1 MPNKFKN
8 MFREKIRLF
17 NPEWFREP
25 ASKLESTLRT
35 PYILKSGLNF
45 FIRRLGFY
53 WFISGLVI
61 WILFD
66 TIFIAILLGLPISL
80 IIELFTLKKYYETKA
95 LPKHLKN
102 IELVK
107 KLFEESKKVTN
118 SQLVKSIEKSVKLST
133 WGMVNI
139 TYVGVSAWGWEIV
152 FRILYPLLSNS
163 KIHYSNL
170 LIGFKNKATDSDQLL
185 WEVAQEKDKENQKI
199 KLEEYLSEYG
209 SKVDDLEISKPTLRE
224 QPKLVKKLLELY
236 SETESPTKLLKVQQN
251 KRDGDVQS
259 VSENLKIPRSLFHLL
274 LKKVQENV
282 VLREDRRYYQFI
294 GDYYVRAMLIELSK
308 RLSLKENEI
317 FTKSWDN
324 IKSKT

>member
-1 MPNKFKN
+1 

-35 PYILKSGLNF
+35 PYILKSGLNL

-66 TIFIAILLGLPISL
+66 TILIAILFGLLISL
-80 IIELFTLKKYYETKA
+80 TIELFTLKKYYETKA

-107 KLFEESKKVTN
+107 KLCEGSKMDSD
-118 SQLVKSIEKSVKLST
+118 SQLIKPIEKSVKLST

-152 FRILYPLLSNS
+152 FRILFQFITNS

-170 LIGFKNKATDSDQLL
+170 LIGFKNKATDSDQFL
-185 WEVAQEKDKENQKI
+185 WEVAQEKNKENQKV
-199 KLEEYLSEYG
+199 KLEKYLSEYG

-224 QPKLVKKLLELY
+224 QPNLIKKLLELY
-236 SETESPTKLLKVQQN
+236 SETESPIKLLKVQQN
-251 KRDGDVQS
+251 KRDLDTQLVLK
-259 VSENLKIPRSLFHLL
+259 NLKIPKSLFYSL

-282 VLREDRRYYQFI
+282 ALREDRRYYQFI
-294 GDYYVRAMLIELSK
+294 GDYYIRAMIIELGK

-324 IKSKT
+324 IKSKTLKVTK